1 MQMNLCKSII
11 KEYLKKED
19 KGKLSIA
26 KDPVDRVKKL
36 SSNQEKIVS
45 TYLTGKGKLA
55 EYMKNIYELIKNNN
69 SPEKKDTKD
78 MNKQFIEEIEITS
91 KLFLNA
97 QPH

>member
-1 MQMNLCKSII
+1 MNLCKSII
-11 KEYLKKED
+11 QEYLKEED

-26 KDPVDRVKKL
+26 KDPIGKVKKL

-45 TYLTGKGKLA
+45 TYITGKGKLS
-55 EYMKNIYELIKNNN
+55 EYMKNVYELIKNNN
-69 SPEKKDTKD
+69 SPEKKDATD
-78 MNKQFIEEIEITS
+78 MNKQFIEEIEITN